1 MRWSLVVALVG
12 CSGEVT
18 LSIESD
24 RPIPRG
30 LDAICVGIADTDLA
44 GGAFG
49 RAYRLE
55 GALATLPQTLR
66 IEAGDADAAWAWVR
80 GDRGGVPVVHAA
92 SVVDF
97 TADVSLGLGL
107 CQPGAGGVPMAAGEA
122 MGPPSA
128 RLAVSQGA
136 GGQLVVAVGGA
147 GAVVI
152 DVAGETLSVADGPL
166 VPPGDPVAILA
177 ADVDGDCD
185 DDLIVATT
193 SSPPAVWRRDGVTF
207 TDVGRIGD
215 GAAAAVA
222 AADVDRD
229 GDVDLV
235 TGSGGTLTLFRNDA
249 SGAFAADPGA
259 LGGAGRVTAV
269 SAVALGDLDGDGHPD
284 LVVGQAGGPLAA
296 WLGEPA
302 GTGSFLD
309 AEAVVPAVMLDVERM
324 VLADADGDLDP
335 DLAVAVRGGAS
346 RLYIDREGRL
356 EDQTFVRLPRPVPP
370 ASAIAIGAWD
380 AGCAVDGVFAGAA
393 STVVLRGQDGGTFAS
408 EASLEPASDVVLAD
422 LDDDGDLDAVLATG
436 EGVRWIAR

>member
-1 MRWSLVVALVG
+1 MRWSLVVALAG

-30 LDAICVGIADTDLA
+30 LDSICVGIADTDLA

-66 IEAGDADAAWAWVR
+66 VEAGDAATAWAWVR

-97 TADVSLGLGL
+97 ADDVSLGLDL
-107 CQPGAGGVPMAAGEA
+107 CQQGAGGSPVAAGA
-122 MGPPSA
+122 ALGPPDA

-136 GGQLVVAVGGA
+136 GGQLVVAVGAA

-152 DVAGETLSVADGPL
+152 DVNGDALSVADGPL
-166 VPPGDPVAILA
+166 VPPGDPVAVVA

-185 DDLIVATT
+185 DDLLVATT
-193 SSPPAVWRRDGVTF
+193 GSPPAVWRRDGVTF
-207 TDVGRIGD
+207 TEVGRIGE
-215 GAAAAVA
+215 GAASAVA

-229 GDVDLV
+229 GDVDVV

-249 SGAFAADPGA
+249 SGAFAADPAA

-309 AEAVVPAVMLDVERM
+309 AGAVVPAVTLDVERM

-335 DLAVAVRGGAS
+335 DLALAIRGGAS

-370 ASAIAIGAWD
+370 ASAIAIGGWD
-380 AGCAVDGVFAGAA
+380 AGCSVDVVFAGAA
-393 STVVLRGQDGGTFAS
+393 GTAALRGQDGGAFAA
-408 EASLEPASDVVLAD
+408 EAMLEPARDVAFVD

-436 EGVRWIAR
+436 EGVRWIVR